1 LSLEGGDAF
10 GLRVAGGFSPA
21 QQQGQLPDLV
31 LQGRLS
37 AITILEPR
45 FEFALAQRQHVRAD
59 FERLSVYGICVLGG
73 ALIERG
79 AAAAFIEC
87 LHPERFGDMGDG
99 RGEAVERGGAAGV

>member
-1 LSLEGGDAF
+1 MRAKADSACRGWLLPCA
-10 GLRVAGGFSPA
+10 A

-31 LQGRLS
+31 LQGR

-99 RGEAVERGGAAGV
+99 LGVAVERGRAAGV